1 MSINA
6 VSTRD
11 ITPFSIW
18 DNVYFIGC
26 RAVSVHLIDTGAG
39 LILIDTGYPFMR
51 SALLQNMKELG
62 FNPADIRI
70 LLHSHGHYD
79 HFGNTMFLKS
89 LSGSQTYVSQID
101 NEIING
107 HRDLSWAAELGF
119 DRLPPF
125 DCDVLLGDG
134 DEIQLGCTRILCR
147 LTPGHTE
154 GTMSFFFETSDGLRT
169 AMHGGV
175 GMNSMARRFLDQ
187 HDLPAIC
194 RSGQGLHRLKQERVD
209 IVLRRHRAKT
219 TPRENWRRLAGEKAP
234 VLMVMGTLRA
244 SVKRISINEARRAH
258 EVKYNDRV
266 PSDMCSK
273 QGLQC
278 PLNIISV

>member
-1 MSINA
+1 MTINA
-6 VSTRD
+6 ASTRD
-11 ITPFSIW
+11 ITPFRIW

-89 LSGSQTYVSQID
+89 LSGAQTYVSQID

-134 DEIQLGCTRILCR
+134 DEIRLGCTRILCR

-187 HDLPAIC
+187 HDLP
-194 RSGQGLHRLKQERVD
+194 RDLPERFRQGLHRLKQERVD
-209 IVLRRHRAKT
+209 IVLGNHPGQNDTEGKLARV
-219 TPRENWRRLAGEKAP
+219 LAGEKGAC
-234 VLMVMGTLRA
+234 VDAGEWARFLGVC
-244 SVKRISINEARRAH
+244 EANLD
-258 EVKYNDRV
+258 K
-266 PSDMCSK
+266 MK
-273 QGLQC
+273 QEERTR
-278 PLNIISV
+278 